1 MILACDVN
9 HWLITIN
16 NGVSHIISGRE
27 KNWKK
32 LKVCEQLAVN
42 KCITLNQ
49 APEII
54 QTLLQVQSITL
65 SS

>member
-1 MILACDVN
+1 MVYRIL
-9 HWLITIN
+9 
-16 NGVSHIISGRE
+16 SGRE

-42 KCITLNQ
+42 KSISLNQ